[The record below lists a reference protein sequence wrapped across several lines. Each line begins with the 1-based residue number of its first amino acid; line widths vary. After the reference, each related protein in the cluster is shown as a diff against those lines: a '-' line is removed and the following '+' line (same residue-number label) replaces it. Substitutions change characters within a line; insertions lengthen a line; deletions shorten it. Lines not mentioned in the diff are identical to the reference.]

1 MELVNP
7 CQIIIPT
14 VLQRSI
20 FDILQIMM
28 FSSKRKLK
36 IHFFYLKTW
45 SNSLWDTGHWTFDFR
60 EKHPAKTAREPMFKF
75 GALKVYGNVR
85 SFFVLANI
93 FLRWI
98 CGL

>member
-7 CQIIIPT
+7 CQIITPT
-14 VLQRSI
+14 EVNLRY
-20 FDILQIMM
+20 
-28 FSSKRKLK
+28 SSNNDVQFYEKTQNPLFLLKKLGV
-36 IHFFYLKTW
+36 
-45 SNSLWDTGHWTFDFR
+45 NSLWDTGHWPFDFR